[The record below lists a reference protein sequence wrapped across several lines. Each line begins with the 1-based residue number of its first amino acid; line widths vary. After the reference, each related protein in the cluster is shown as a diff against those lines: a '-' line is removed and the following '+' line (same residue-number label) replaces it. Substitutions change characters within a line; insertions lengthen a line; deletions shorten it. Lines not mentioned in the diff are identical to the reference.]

1 MALPAFQELDFKASN
16 VDLKSILFD
25 VEFRD
30 LYVLEKSRDK
40 IFQDFYAKVKSYKAI
55 VNLTNNEVLS
65 VVTGNYKIVTNEE
78 AIALGKKA
86 FVELFPSVT
95 EKDLVV
101 FKVISSKRKTF
112 CHVDL
117 VHKDVK
123 LSHNNKEWEQD
134 TWYPYL
140 RVTNSYNKTYALGFE
155 LGFVRE
161 ICSNGVIFSKKTVR
175 VKYNHT
181 KTEIP
186 YDILPDVSALK
197 KLEADFISSLYNL
210 KRFYVKSDYFTP
222 ITLKALNIKEQSY
235 TGKEQQFGNIVSI
248 VEGLTINYINKDGEN
263 AYALFNV
270 MSDLVSNRPG
280 DIIGYHLAPNSY
292 YKKLSNWMLSFAS
305 SMESRDFT
313 FERYLNS

>member
-1 MALPAFQELDFKASN
+1 MALPAFRELDFKASN

-25 VEFRD
+25 VELRD
-30 LYVLEKSRDK
+30 LYVLENSRDK

-86 FVELFPSVT
+86 FVELFPSVN
-95 EKDLVV
+95 EKELVI
-101 FKVISSKRKTF
+101 FKIISSARKTF
-112 CHVDL
+112 CHIDL
-117 VHKDVK
+117 VHKNIK
-123 LSHNNKEWEQD
+123 LSHDSKEWEQD
-134 TWYPYL
+134 SWYPYL
-140 RVTNSYNKTYALGFE
+140 RITNSYNKTYALSFE
-155 LGFVRE
+155 LGFVRKL
-161 ICSNGVIFSKKTVR
+161 CSNGVIFNKKTVR

-210 KRFYVKSDYFTP
+210 KRFYVKSDFFTP
-222 ITLKALNIKEQSY
+222 ITLKALNIKEKSY
-235 TGKEQQFGNIVSI
+235 TGKEQQFDNLVSS
-248 VEGLTINYINKDGEN
+248 VEGLNTNYINKDGEN

-270 MSDLVSNRPG
+270 MSDLVSNNPN
-280 DIIGYHLAPNSY
+280 DIMGYHLAPNSY
-292 YKKLSNWMLSFAS
+292 YKKISHWMLSFAS
-305 SMESRDFT
+305 AMESRDFT
-313 FERYLNS
+313 IERYLNS